1 MQEPNAVYDYNRVF
15 EIAHHNDVQKYGR
28 AALLHALR
36 RDDWEELIHILDA
49 APELATAD
57 LLKRVD
63 DDAELRELV
72 DATAACASRS
82 ASSSELPF
90 WWWAVDAPAQ

>member
-15 EIAHHNDVQKYGR
+15 EIAHCYDPPKHHV
-28 AALLHALR
+28 ALLHALR
-36 RDDWEELIHILDA
+36 RGDWEELIYILDA

-90 WWWAVDAPAQ
+90 WWWVGDAPAQ